1 MVWIQPLELETW
13 IINVFS
19 GSHEIFLGVAM
30 FFVFGGAAYF
40 KMSTLGMFL
49 MLAVFLIMFSAF
61 MANYLILIMGVV
73 GGLVVGYWV
82 SRIVKR

>member
-1 MVWIQPLELETW
+1 MVWIQPLALQTW
-13 IINVFS
+13 IVQVFS
-19 GSHEIFLGVAM
+19 GSSEIFLAISL
-30 FFVFGGAAYF
+30 FLVFAGAAFF

-49 MLAVFLIMFSAF
+49 MLAVFLIMFSDF
-61 MANYLILIMGVV
+61 MASYLILMMGVM